1 MHTFIALFAI
11 TILGS
16 LLGASPTQAEV
27 TYPWCA
33 QYGMQ
38 GTSNCGFSTAGQCQA
53 ALSGNG
59 GYCELNPAY
68 RPGAEHPLVA
78 RRARR

>member
-1 MHTFIALFAI
+1 MRIASSAVTVFAC
-11 TILGS
+11 
-16 LLGASPTQAEV
+16 LLGAAPSSAEV

-38 GTSNCGFSTAGQCQA
+38 GTSNCGFATPEQCRA

-68 RPGAEHPLVA
+68 RPGAEHPLPVRTP
-78 RRARR
+78 RR